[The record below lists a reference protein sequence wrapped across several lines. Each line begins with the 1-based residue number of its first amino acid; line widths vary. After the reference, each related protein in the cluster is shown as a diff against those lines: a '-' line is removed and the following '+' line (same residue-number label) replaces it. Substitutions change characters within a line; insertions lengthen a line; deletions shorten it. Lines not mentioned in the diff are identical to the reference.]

1 MWKMR
6 CESDMKE
13 EREREKKK
21 GGIKRINDL
30 EKGMRNGNEN
40 GDL

>member
-1 MWKMR
+1 MWRMR
-6 CESDMKE
+6 CESDMK
-13 EREREKKK
+13 EREKKK